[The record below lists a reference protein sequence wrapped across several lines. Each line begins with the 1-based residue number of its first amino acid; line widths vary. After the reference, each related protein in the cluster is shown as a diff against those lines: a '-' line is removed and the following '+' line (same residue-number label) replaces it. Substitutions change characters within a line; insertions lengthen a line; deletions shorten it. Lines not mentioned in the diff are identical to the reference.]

1 MFMKGT
7 SIEFLDDIED
17 DVELIDIENELIDI
31 VIDAS
36 LDSRVSRT
44 SQTRSIHSH
53 LLTHRSDL
61 ENT

>member
-1 MFMKGT
+1 MFMKGI
-7 SIEFLDDIED
+7 SLEFLDDIED
-17 DVELIDIENELIDI
+17 EVELIDIENELIDTG
-31 VIDAS
+31 AS
-36 LDSRVSRT
+36 LDFRVSHT

>member
-1 MFMKGT
+1 MLFMKGA
-7 SIEFLDDIED
+7 SLEFLDDIED

-31 VIDAS
+31 GAS
-36 LDSRVSRT
+36 LGSRVSHT
-44 SQTRSIHSH
+44 LQTRSIHSH